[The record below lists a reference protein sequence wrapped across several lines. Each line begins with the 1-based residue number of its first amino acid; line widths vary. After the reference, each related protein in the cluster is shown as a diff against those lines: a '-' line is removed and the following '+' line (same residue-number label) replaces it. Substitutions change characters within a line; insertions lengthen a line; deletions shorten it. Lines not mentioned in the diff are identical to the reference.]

1 MDIQKVL
8 DKRVKEIMDKVR
20 KEVAIPQGWT
30 LIQQGIKMGYNGW
43 ALKLALQSINDPES
57 ITSIGFM
64 EL

>member
-8 DKRVKEIMDKVR
+8 NERVNEIMDKVR
-20 KEVAIPQGWT
+20 KEIAIPQGWA

-43 ALKLALQSINDPES
+43 TLKLALQSINDPEMIS
-57 ITSIGFM
+57 FIGSV

>member
-8 DKRVKEIMDKVR
+8 DGRVKEIMDKVR
-20 KEVAIPQGWT
+20 KEIAIPQGWD

-43 ALKLALQSINDPES
+43 SLDLALQSINDPES
-57 ITSIGFM
+57 VASIGFM